1 MRHDRTN
8 AAHALAPEP
17 AAWPSLSTAA
27 GPDELSEVL
36 TGLGSQPRR
45 LPCKLLYDA
54 RGSEGF
60 RQRALWRPE
69 KGRVEMHSVSRY
81 RQTVRIAQRT
91 PQLEEGEAIV
101 TEHCYKYEP
110 EAFAQLVGEAG
121 FEVERVWLDPQR
133 RFSVHLLRSV

>member
-1 MRHDRTN
+1 V
-8 AAHALAPEP
+8 
-17 AAWPSLSTAA
+17 TAA
-27 GPDELSEVL
+27 FNLNLLLVL
-36 TGLGSQPRR
+36 NRR
-45 LPCKLLYDA
+45 CA
-54 RGSEGF
+54 ANFVQEGF

-69 KGRVEMHSVSRY
+69 KGRVEMHLVSRY

-91 PQLEEGEAIV
+91 LQLEEGEAIV